1 MPWALFESDF
11 CFEKKFNLTWKK
23 KKKKKKLSIIPLFNF
38 CLMILETLWKQKIKH
53 SNPQKVNTACVSY
66 GNNCLI

>member
-11 CFEKKFNLTWKK
+11 CFEKKLA
-23 KKKKKKLSIIPLFNF
+23 IIPLFNF